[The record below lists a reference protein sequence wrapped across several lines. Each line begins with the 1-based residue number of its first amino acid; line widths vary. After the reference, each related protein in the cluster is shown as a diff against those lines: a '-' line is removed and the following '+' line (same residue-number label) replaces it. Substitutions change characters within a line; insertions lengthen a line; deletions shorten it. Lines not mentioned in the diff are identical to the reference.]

1 MKNFKISCVQI
12 ASGPNIEANLLEIGK
27 YIAKSKE
34 LGADILVLPE
44 NFAMMAEK
52 DSMYLSIKEKLGDG
66 RIQNFISNEAKKN
79 DIWIVAGTIPIQS
92 SSESK
97 VFSTCIVYNNQG
109 EMVSFYKKIHLFD
122 VNIIE
127 SNEVYKESDN
137 FTPGDSVVT
146 FDTPFCKIGLA
157 ICYDIRFP
165 ELFRK
170 LSNDNI
176 DMICMPAAFT
186 KVTGKAH
193 WEHLIKARSIE
204 NLVYFAASAQGG
216 YHVSGRETYGNSI
229 IVNPWGETL
238 SNAKNKSGVI
248 IATIDLKALRIL
260 RKNFPCLEHK
270 KLIKF

>member
-1 MKNFKISCVQI
+1 MKNFKIACIQL
-12 ASGPNIEANLLEIGK
+12 ASGPNVEANLIEISK

-34 LGADILVLPE
+34 LGANILVLPE
-44 NFAMMAEK
+44 NFAMIAEK
-52 DSMYLSIKEKLGDG
+52 DSMYLDIKEKLGDG

-92 SSESK
+92 SSDSK

-109 EMVSFYKKIHLFD
+109 EMISSYKKIHLFD

-127 SNEVYKESDN
+127 SNEVYKESDT
-137 FTPGDSVVT
+137 FTPGDLVVT
-146 FDTPFCKIGLA
+146 INTPFCKIGLA
-157 ICYDIRFP
+157 ICYDLRFP

-193 WEHLIKARSIE
+193 WEHLIKARAIE

-238 SNAKNKSGVI
+238 SISKNKSGVI
-248 IATIDLKALRIL
+248 ISTIDLKALKLL

-270 KLIKF
+270 KIN

>member
-1 MKNFKISCVQI
+1 MKNFKIACIQV
-12 ASGPNIEANLLEIGK
+12 ASGPNTEANLLEIGK
-27 YIAKSKE
+27 YIFKSKE
-34 LGADILVLPE
+34 LGANITVLPE
-44 NFAMMAEK
+44 NFAMMAK
-52 DSMYLSIKEKLGDG
+52 QDSMYLDIKERLGDG

-92 SSESK
+92 TSDNK

-109 EMVSFYKKIHLFD
+109 EMVSYYNKIHLFD

-127 SNEVYKESDN
+127 SNEVYRESN
-137 FTPGDSVVT
+137 IFMPGDSVVS
-146 FDTPFCKIGLA
+146 FNTPFCKIGLA
-157 ICYDIRFP
+157 ICYDLRFP

-170 LSNDNI
+170 LSQDNI
-176 DMICMPAAFT
+176 DIICMPSAFT

-216 YHVSGRETYGNSI
+216 YHVSGRETYGHSM

-238 SNAKNKSGVI
+238 SISDNKSGVI
-248 IATIDLKALRIL
+248 ISDIDLKALKLL
-260 RKNFPCLEHK
+260 RKNFPCLDHK
-270 KLIKF
+270 KIS